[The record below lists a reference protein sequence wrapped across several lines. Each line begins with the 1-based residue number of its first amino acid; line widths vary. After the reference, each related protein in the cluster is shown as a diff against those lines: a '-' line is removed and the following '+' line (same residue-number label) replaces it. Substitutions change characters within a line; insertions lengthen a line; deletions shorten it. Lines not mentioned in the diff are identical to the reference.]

1 MFFLPS
7 SLITPLLRLL
17 GYKVGKKLRIGFSII
32 SVKKLELGD
41 GVKIG
46 HLNLIINDEIILG
59 NLSSV
64 GYMNILKGPFS
75 LILKNKASIGNKNYF
90 TRGRKGI
97 SYGVSELVINYNSK
111 VTVGHHLDLTKS
123 IYFGENSILA
133 GLGSQMWTHGYY
145 HADKGPERIRIDG
158 EIKIGDNVYIGSSCI
173 FNPGVV
179 VSNSIHLG
187 GGSVISKSLVKP
199 GMYVTQGLR
208 FIDNNIESIK
218 NKLESVKED
227 NLMDN
232 VYLKK
237 NE

>member
-1 MFFLPS
+1 
-7 SLITPLLRLL
+7 
-17 GYKVGKKLRIGFSII
+17 
-32 SVKKLELGD
+32 
-41 GVKIG
+41 
-46 HLNLIINDEIILG
+46 
-59 NLSSV
+59 
-64 GYMNILKGPFS
+64 
-75 LILKNKASIGNKNYF
+75 
-90 TRGRKGI
+90 
-97 SYGVSELVINYNSK
+97 
-111 VTVGHHLDLTKS
+111 
-123 IYFGENSILA
+123 
-133 GLGSQMWTHGYY
+133 MWTHGYY